1 MAPWLSPAAPK
12 RVSGELRVSDGAETA
27 SSVAGAYCLITPD
40 ALLTRWYPANFL
52 RWGNRI
58 FTADFRGAKSTHI
71 PHRQP
76 RCFSRNVD
84 AFCEVIF
91 HPIGPRA
98 TPLLRGHHLIR
109 AFRGLPELPGRC
121 VQWLSAMPS
130 GNREN

>member
-1 MAPWLSPAAPK
+1 MDWPVLSNGTGTSAALSPI
-12 RVSGELRVSDGAETA
+12 S
-27 SSVAGAYCLITPD
+27 
-40 ALLTRWYPANFL
+40 
-52 RWGNRI
+52 
-58 FTADFRGAKSTHI
+58 ADFRGAKSTHI

-109 AFRGLPELPGRC
+109 AFRGLAELPGRC
-121 VQWLSAMPS
+121 VQWLSAMPR
-130 GNREN
+130 GNGENTSHGNFRVPGTPSRTCAPL